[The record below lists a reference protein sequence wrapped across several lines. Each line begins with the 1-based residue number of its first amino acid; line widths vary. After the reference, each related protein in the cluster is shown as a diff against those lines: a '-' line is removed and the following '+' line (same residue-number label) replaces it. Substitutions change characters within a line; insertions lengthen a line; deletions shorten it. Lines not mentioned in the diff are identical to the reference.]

1 MSSNN
6 HGVVEVSVHP
16 LNLAVAFQILNNIK
30 NGQLRSCLAM
40 GFEEHDLKTLVD
52 PLCMGALVNSP
63 VPWFKVVV
71 DGVAVRR
78 VIAHAKNTEE
88 DDVINRALTLGASS
102 PMILEL
108 FGLPPKEVA
117 VRRSILGVPQRRGR
131 WPHVGA
137 EDETVLWKHWVSL
150 TKELNTNCK
159 DPRSVLD
166 VAMVMAEREK
176 SLNLAM
182 IWSAIQSWIIQD
194 LV

>member
-40 GFEEHDLKTLVD
+40 GFEENDLKTLID

-78 VIAHAKNTEE
+78 VLAHAKNTDE
-88 DDVINRALTLGASS
+88 DELINRAISLGASS

-108 FGLPPKEVA
+108 FGLPPKESA
-117 VRRSILGVPQRRGR
+117 IRREILGVPHRRGR
-131 WPHVGA
+131 WPHVGP
-137 EDETVLWKHWVSL
+137 EDEAILWKHWVSL
-150 TKELNTNCK
+150 TKELGTNLGN
-159 DPRSVLD
+159 PRSILD
-166 VAMVMAEREK
+166 VAMLMAERER
-176 SLNLAM
+176 SLNLAI
-182 IWSAIQSWIIQD
+182 IWSAIQSWIAQD

>member
-1 MSSNN
+1 
-6 HGVVEVSVHP
+6 
-16 LNLAVAFQILNNIK
+16 
-30 NGQLRSCLAM
+30 
-40 GFEEHDLKTLVD
+40 
-52 PLCMGALVNSP
+52 
-63 VPWFKVVV
+63 
-71 DGVAVRR
+71 
-78 VIAHAKNTEE
+78 
-88 DDVINRALTLGASS
+88 
-102 PMILEL
+102 MILEL

-166 VAMVMAEREK
+166 VAMVMAERET

>member
-1 MSSNN
+1 M
-6 HGVVEVSVHP
+6 HP

-40 GFEEHDLKTLVD
+40 GFEETDLKTLVD

-88 DDVINRALTLGASS
+88 DEVINRALTLGASS

-117 VRRSILGVPQRRGR
+117 VRRSILGVPLRRGR
-131 WPHVGA
+131 WPHVGP
-137 EDETVLWKHWVSL
+137 EDEAVLWKHWINL
-150 TKELNTNCK
+150 TKELNTDIK

-166 VAMVMAEREK
+166 VAMAMAERET
-176 SLNLAM
+176 SLNLSM
-182 IWSAIQSWIIQD
+182 IWSAIQSWINQD